1 MRFDLRW
8 LWLGLLPF
16 IVYSIFFRVF
26 EELRPSG
33 LVFPLAKN
41 PDSLTIGA
49 AEAYRRYFWLSAFAV
64 AGAVAAAVTFSAIMT
79 MRRGLVQGNRAAIY
93 GVALV
98 AIAIMAVVEIF
109 SGAKRWY
116 THLGDGLFQ
125 SVFGTGKAFGEL
137 SRLEV
142 LDAGLDVIKW
152 LGMIAL
158 ILLTLC
164 LVLTLARPASA
175 DMPDEE
181 YAQHLAAAAKTQRAL
196 LLHLTAVYVVA
207 IVAMFAWMMW
217 PMPYLAD
224 EAAKAAYRDVVNGA
238 AILQAVGY
246 SLGTAAIYLP
256 AAMVLRQRA
265 MTLAGRMAGQTD
277 AGLTGA
283 NADDWLA
290 RMGLAASPVDQ
301 FRQTATLA
309 LPVLV
314 SLAPAVGDLLGT
326 AVK

>member
-1 MRFDLRW
+1 M
-8 LWLGLLPF
+8 
-16 IVYSIFFRVF
+16 S
-26 EELRPSG
+26 
-33 LVFPLAKN
+33 
-41 PDSLTIGA
+41 
-49 AEAYRRYFWLSAFAV
+49 
-64 AGAVAAAVTFSAIMT
+64 
-79 MRRGLVQGNRAAIY
+79 RGLGDVY
-93 GVALV
+93 
-98 AIAIMAVVEIF
+98 
-109 SGAKRWY
+109 KR
-116 THLGDGLFQ
+116 Q
-125 SVFGTGKAFGEL
+125 
-137 SRLEV
+137 
-142 LDAGLDVIKW
+142 
-152 LGMIAL
+152 
-158 ILLTLC
+158 
-164 LVLTLARPASA
+164 
-175 DMPDEE
+175 
-181 YAQHLAAAAKTQRAL
+181 
-196 LLHLTAVYVVA
+196 AVYVVA